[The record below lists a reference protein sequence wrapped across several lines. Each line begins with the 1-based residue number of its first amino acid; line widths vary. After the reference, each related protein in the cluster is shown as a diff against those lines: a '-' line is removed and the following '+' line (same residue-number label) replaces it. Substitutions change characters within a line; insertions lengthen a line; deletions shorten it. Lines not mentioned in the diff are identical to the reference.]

1 MKNWSKVVI
10 TVHMPYINS
19 NHLRE
24 KTRERKEKKKKKKKK
39 KENAETQ
46 RSKRQR
52 LSKHYHN
59 SLSLF
64 SFDLV

>member
-1 MKNWSKVVI
+1 MI

-24 KTRERKEKKKKKKKK
+24 KTRERKEKKKKKK